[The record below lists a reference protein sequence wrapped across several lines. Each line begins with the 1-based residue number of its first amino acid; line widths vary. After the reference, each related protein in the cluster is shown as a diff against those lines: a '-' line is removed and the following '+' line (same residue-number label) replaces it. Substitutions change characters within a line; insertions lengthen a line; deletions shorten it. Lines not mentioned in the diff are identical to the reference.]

1 MNESLFTKNVWYMFV
16 AMVTFVLFLLS
27 DIVYEYSSLQLVP
40 VLSEKVI
47 SLGTSPKVIYL
58 DLYFCCL

>member
-1 MNESLFTKNVWYMFV
+1 MFV

-58 DLYFCCL
+58 DL